1 MRGTGETNFKSTG
14 KALVTALMM
23 TTAIGASFALGCR
36 QASAQAQAQVSFSV
50 PAGPLSQALTAFGR
64 QAGLQVTY
72 LASAASGKTSPG
84 FSGSATPQAALS
96 RILAGSGLLFSF
108 PNATTVA
115 ISATAGGSAGTA
127 SDSST
132 VLQPIVVASESAQAD
147 NSTVTAKFSS
157 AATKLDTPLVKTAR
171 SVSVVTRKELE
182 QRDAQTILEAVRYS
196 AGVTTSQS
204 GFDPRFDELH
214 IRGTEATF
222 TSDYK
227 DGLQQPYM
235 NFSMFRTEPYS
246 LERVEVVKG
255 PVSIL
260 YGAGTPAG
268 IINKVSK
275 FADGSQIREV
285 EAMYGTKDRKQVAF
299 DFGDTI
305 GEGDDLSYRLVG
317 LARKGET
324 NFDIEDDSYL
334 LQPSLTWQP
343 SDQTKVTLYGLAQNI
358 ETDGSVSAL
367 VDENGVVHDMRAS
380 DPKYDYQKTKQQQV
394 GYQVEHEIN
403 DLVTFRQNVRY
414 SHLGLEARYLEIA
427 GYDGDIVH
435 RYPVAFRENMNVF
448 QTDNQLEWT
457 FDTGA
462 ASHKLLTGVDYMK
475 AGSTFRYGYG
485 VTDPTDPD
493 FDFSFD
499 LDLSNPVYGISGPT
513 AGLDNYQ
520 QRARLQQTGV
530 YAIDQIEVDKW
541 NFTLGGRQTWVQQT
555 NGGQSDGALIDDHLA
570 TGAFSMQASAL
581 YAFDNGISPY
591 VSYATSFM
599 PVTNRSVSGNIL
611 DPAKGEQTEV
621 GVKYQPPGTDILLSA
636 AAYHLVEKNKPALD
650 PDDPTATFYRSIG
663 EVTNNG
669 IELEA
674 RAQIADG
681 WDLVAA
687 YTYTHAEITGGD
699 FVGNE
704 PAVTPP
710 HVASL
715 WANYTFAEGSAVPGL
730 SAGAGIRYASANYT
744 STENTT
750 KNDASVYFDA
760 AIGYDFGAIDKKY
773 DGLVAALNVRNIADD
788 RDTIC
793 NEGSCYLGQ
802 GRNITASLKYRW

>member
-1 MRGTGETNFKSTG
+1 MMRGTGETIFRSTG

-23 TTAIGASFALGCR
+23 TTAIGVGLAAGGR

-84 FSGSATPQAALS
+84 FSGSATPQAALA

-115 ISATAGGSAGTA
+115 ISATAGGAAGNT

-157 AATKLDTPLVKTAR
+157 AATKLDTPIVKTAR

-275 FADGSQIREV
+275 FADGSRIREV

-367 VDENGVVHDMRAS
+367 VDENGVLHDMRAG
-380 DPKYDYQKTKQQQV
+380 DPKYDYQKTRQQQV
-394 GYQVEHEIN
+394 GYQVEHKFN

-414 SHLGLEARYLEIA
+414 SHLGLDARYLEL
-427 GYDGDIVH
+427 GDWDTTVATLNH
-435 RYPVAFRENMNVF
+435 RIPYAFRENMNVF

-457 FDTGA
+457 FDTGDL
-462 ASHKLLTGVDYMK
+462 SHKLLTGVDYMK
-475 AGSTFRYGYG
+475 AGSTFRYGSG
-485 VTDPTDPD
+485 PNVPAFD
-493 FDFSFD
+493 FDYT
-499 LDLSNPVYGISGPT
+499 NPVYGVSGPT
-513 AGLDNYQ
+513 AGYEDYR

-530 YAIDQIEVDKW
+530 YAIDQIELDKW

-555 NGGQSDGALIDDHLA
+555 NGGQSYGTPIDDHLA

-599 PVTNRSVSGNIL
+599 PVTNRSLSGNIL
-611 DPAKGEQTEV
+611 DPSKGEQTEA

-650 PDDPTATFYRSIG
+650 PDDPLGESYRSIG

-773 DGLVAALNVRNIADD
+773 DGLVAAVNVRNIADD

-793 NEGSCYLGQ
+793 NEGYCYLGQ

>member
-1 MRGTGETNFKSTG
+1 MMRGTGETIFRMTG
-14 KALVTALMM
+14 RALVTALMM
-23 TTAIGASFALGCR
+23 TTAIGIGLAVSTR

-50 PAGPLSQALTAFGR
+50 PTGPLSRALTTFGR

-96 RILAGSGLLFSF
+96 KILAGSGLLFSF

-115 ISATAGGSAGTA
+115 ISETAGGSAGTA
-127 SDSST
+127 SDNST
-132 VLQPIVVASESAQAD
+132 VLQPILVATESAQAD

-214 IRGTEATF
+214 IRGIEATF

-227 DGLQQPYM
+227 DGLQQPYL

-275 FADGSQIREV
+275 VADGSQIREV

-305 GEGDDLSYRLVG
+305 GAGDDLSYRIVG

-343 SDQTKVTLYGLAQNI
+343 SDQTKITLYGLAQNI

-367 VDENGVVHDMRAS
+367 VDENGVVHDMRAG
-380 DPKYDYQKTKQQQV
+380 DPKYDYQKTRQQQV
-394 GYQVEHEIN
+394 GYQVEHEFN
-403 DLVTFRQNVRY
+403 DLLTFRQNVRY
-414 SHLGLEARYLEIA
+414 SHLGLDARYLEL
-427 GYDGDIVH
+427 GDWDGTTNH
-435 RYPVAFRENMNVF
+435 RIPYAFRENMNVF
-448 QTDNQLEWT
+448 QIDNQLEWT
-457 FDTGA
+457 FDTGDL
-462 ASHKLLTGVDYMK
+462 SHKLLTGVDYMK
-475 AGSTFRYGYG
+475 AASTFRYGSG
-485 VTDPTDPD
+485 PNEPA
-493 FDFSFD
+493 FDF
-499 LDLSNPVYGISGPT
+499 DLSNPSYGVSGPT
-513 AGLDNYQ
+513 AGYEDYR

-530 YAIDQIEVDKW
+530 YAIDQIELDKW

-555 NGGQSDGALIDDHLA
+555 NGGQSYGEPISDHLA

-599 PVTNRSVSGNIL
+599 PVTNRSLSGNIL
-611 DPAKGEQTEV
+611 DPSKGEQTEA

-636 AAYHLVEKNKPALD
+636 AAYHLVEQNKPALD
-650 PDDPTATFYRSIG
+650 PDDPLGESYRSIG

-674 RAQIADG
+674 RAQVAEG
-681 WDLVAA
+681 WDLIAA
-687 YTYTHAEITGGD
+687 YTYMHAEITGGD

-715 WANYTFAEGSAVPGL
+715 WADYTFAEGSAVSGL
-730 SAGAGIRYASANYT
+730 AVGAGVRYASANYT
-744 STENTT
+744 GTDNTT

-773 DGLVAALNVRNIADD
+773 DGLVAAVNVRNIADD

-793 NEGSCYLGQ
+793 NEGYCYLGQ